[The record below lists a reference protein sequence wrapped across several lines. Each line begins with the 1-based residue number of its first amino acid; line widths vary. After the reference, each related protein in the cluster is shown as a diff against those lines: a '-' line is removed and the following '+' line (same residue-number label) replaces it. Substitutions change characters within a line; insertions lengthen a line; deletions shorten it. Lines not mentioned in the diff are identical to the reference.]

1 MSSLLVVDDEPT
13 VLHLFRRMF
22 DKVGIEVLTAAS
34 AAEAR
39 RLVAETRPD
48 VAILDLVLPDQTGLQ
63 AFQSL
68 KEIDP
73 RLPVIFMTASGNS
86 DTAIEAMKL
95 GALDYLLKP
104 LDFAEVRKLVDQAL
118 EIRRWT
124 RQRVTLQDS
133 SAAVPAEG
141 DALVGRCPAMQLVYK
156 AIGRVASQ
164 NVTVLIRGESG
175 TGKELVARALYHHSH
190 RSSGPFMEVNS
201 AAIPEALLE
210 SELFG
215 HERGAFTGADRR
227 RIGKFEQCHRG
238 TLFLDEIGDMSPA
251 LQSKILRVLQEQR
264 FERVG
269 GNETIAAD
277 VRVIAAT
284 NRDLEK
290 MVARSQFRAD
300 LYYRLNGYTIQ
311 LPPLRERGEDLSLLV
326 DYFLLRANRDLG
338 KEVRGV
344 SPAAMDLLRR
354 YSWPGNVRELQSV
367 VRQSVLQTTGP
378 VLLADFLP
386 EIVRGGSPRRCRAA
400 SATMPGAST
409 GSGSSTNA
417 WRRGVEDLY
426 DQALARM
433 ETELIARVLRRTGGN
448 QLEAARILGVTR
460 TTLRTKLR
468 QLGIAIDRVVVGG
481 DEPVR
486 TRCRRR
492 TATVPDSRSAPP
504 SVGSRLPPTASGPR
518 RLLAFKSPRWP
529 RCSRSN
535 ARSVTAWAS
544 KAAARPFSRCAV
556 VRSRSASPAAN
567 AS

>member
-1 MSSLLVVDDEPT
+1 MASLLVVDDEPT

-22 DKVGIEVLTAAS
+22 DKVGIEVLTAANGG
-34 AAEAR
+34 EAQ
-39 RLVAETRPD
+39 RLVAETHPD
-48 VAILDLVLPDQTGLQ
+48 VAILDLVLPDQSGLD
-63 AFQSL
+63 AFRQL
-68 KEIDP
+68 KQLDP

-104 LDFAEVRKLVDQAL
+104 LDVAEVRKLVDQAL

-124 RQRVTLQDS
+124 RQRVTLQES
-133 SAAVPAEG
+133 SATPPAEG

-190 RSSGPFMEVNS
+190 RAAGPFMEVNS

-215 HERGAFTGADRR
+215 YERGAFTGADRR

-290 MVARSQFRAD
+290 MVARHQFRAD

-311 LPPLRERGEDLSLLV
+311 LPPLRERGEDLVLLV

-338 KEVRGV
+338 KDVRGV
-344 SPAAMDLLRR
+344 APAAMDLLRR
-354 YSWPGNVRELQSV
+354 YAWPGNVRELQSI

-378 VLLADFLP
+378 VLLSDFLP
-386 EIVRGGSPRRCRAA
+386 EIVQGGGW
-400 SATMPGAST
+400 SALRTACGDE
-409 GSGSSTNA
+409 GSGEYWERFINERLTS
-417 WRRGVEDLY
+417 GVEDLY
-426 DQALARM
+426 DQALTRM
-433 ETELIARVLRRTGGN
+433 ETELISRVLRRTGGN
-448 QLEAARILGVTR
+448 QVEAARILGVTR
-460 TTLRTKLR
+460 TTLRSKLR

-481 DEPVR
+481 DEP
-486 TRCRRR
+486 
-492 TATVPDSRSAPP
+492 AHESLSDADGNNSR
-504 SVGSRLPPTASGPR
+504 
-518 RLLAFKSPRWP
+518 
-529 RCSRSN
+529 
-535 ARSVTAWAS
+535 
-544 KAAARPFSRCAV
+544 
-556 VRSRSASPAAN
+556 
-567 AS
+567 

>member
-1 MSSLLVVDDEPT
+1 MPSLLVVDDEPT

-22 DKVGIEVLTAAS
+22 DKVGIEVLTAAN

-48 VAILDLVLPDQTGLQ
+48 VAVLDLVLPDQTGLQ
-63 AFQSL
+63 AFQAL

-86 DTAIEAMKL
+86 DTAIEAMKQ

-104 LDFAEVRKLVDQAL
+104 LDFAEVRRLVDQAL

-124 RQRVTLQDS
+124 RQPVALPDT
-133 SAAVPAEG
+133 SASLPAEG

-190 RSSGPFMEVNS
+190 RAAAPFMEVNS

-215 HERGAFTGADRR
+215 YERGAFTGADRR

-284 NRDLEK
+284 NRDLER
-290 MVARSQFRAD
+290 MVARNHFRAD
-300 LYYRLNGYTIQ
+300 LYYRLNGFTIQ
-311 LPPLRERGEDLSLLV
+311 LPPLRERGDDLPLLI
-326 DYFLLRANRDLG
+326 DYFLLRANRDLK

-344 SPAAMDLLRR
+344 SPAALDMLRR
-354 YSWPGNVRELQSV
+354 YAWPGNVRELQSV

-386 EIVRGGSPRRCRAA
+386 DIVRGGQA
-400 SATMPGAST
+400 SALLSYPSEDAGAEYWERFVNERMT
-409 GSGSSTNA
+409 A
-417 WRRGVEDLY
+417 GVEDLY

-433 ETELIARVLRRTGGN
+433 ETELITRVLRRTGGN

-481 DEPVR
+481 DETGQEPL
-486 TRCRRR
+486 
-492 TATVPDSRSAPP
+492 ADADGDS
-504 SVGSRLPPTASGPR
+504 SR
-518 RLLAFKSPRWP
+518 
-529 RCSRSN
+529 
-535 ARSVTAWAS
+535 
-544 KAAARPFSRCAV
+544 
-556 VRSRSASPAAN
+556 
-567 AS
+567 

>member
-1 MSSLLVVDDEPT
+1 MPSLLVVDDEPT

-22 DKVGIEVLTAAS
+22 DKVGVEVLTAAN

-63 AFQSL
+63 AFQVL

-124 RQRVTLQDS
+124 RQPVALQDT
-133 SAAVPAEG
+133 AASLPAEG

-190 RSSGPFMEVNS
+190 RSTGPFMEVNS

-215 HERGAFTGADRR
+215 YERGAFTGADRR

-269 GNETIAAD
+269 GNEIIAAD

-284 NRDLEK
+284 NRDLER
-290 MVARSQFRAD
+290 MVARNHFRAD
-300 LYYRLNGYTIQ
+300 LYYRLNGFTIQ
-311 LPPLRERGEDLSLLV
+311 LPPLRERGEDLPLLV
-326 DYFLLRANRDLG
+326 DYFLLRANRDLK

-344 SPAAMDLLRR
+344 SPAALEMLRR
-354 YSWPGNVRELQSV
+354 YAWPGNVRELQSV

-386 EIVRGGSPRRCRAA
+386 DIVRGGSSSPLLSYPSEDA
-400 SATMPGAST
+400 GAEYWERFVNERMT
-409 GSGSSTNA
+409 A
-417 WRRGVEDLY
+417 GVEDLY

-433 ETELIARVLRRTGGN
+433 ETELITRVLRRTGGN

-460 TTLRTKLR
+460 TTLRTKIR

-481 DEPVR
+481 DETTQDPF
-486 TRCRRR
+486 
-492 TATVPDSRSAPP
+492 ADADGDS
-504 SVGSRLPPTASGPR
+504 SR
-518 RLLAFKSPRWP
+518 
-529 RCSRSN
+529 
-535 ARSVTAWAS
+535 
-544 KAAARPFSRCAV
+544 
-556 VRSRSASPAAN
+556 
-567 AS
+567 

>member
-1 MSSLLVVDDEPT
+1 MASLLVVDDEPT
-13 VLHLFRRMF
+13 VQHLFRRMF
-22 DKVGIEVLTAAS
+22 DKVGIEVLTAGS

-63 AFQSL
+63 TFQAL

-73 RLPVIFMTASGNS
+73 RLPVVFMTASGNS

-124 RQRVTLQDS
+124 RQRVTLQDNANS
-133 SAAVPAEG
+133 VPAEG

-190 RSSGPFMEVNS
+190 RAAGAFMEVNS

-290 MVARSQFRAD
+290 MVARSHFRAD

-311 LPPLRERGEDLSLLV
+311 LPPLRERGEDLVLLA

-338 KEVRGV
+338 REVRGV
-344 SPAAMDLLRR
+344 SPPAMDLLRR

-367 VRQSVLQTTGP
+367 IRQSVLQTTGP

-386 EIVRGGSPRRCRAA
+386 EIVRGGGPAGLA
-400 SATMPGAST
+400 GGVGEDA
-409 GSGSSTNA
+409 GSEYWDRFVNERLAQG
-417 WRRGVEDLY
+417 GEDLY
-426 DQALARM
+426 DQALVRM
-433 ETELIARVLRRTGGN
+433 ETELISRVLRRTGGN

-468 QLGIAIDRVVVGG
+468 QLGIAIDRVVVSG
-481 DEPVR
+481 DEPGPEPLSEPEGR
-486 TRCRRR
+486 SS
-492 TATVPDSRSAPP
+492 TAP
-504 SVGSRLPPTASGPR
+504 
-518 RLLAFKSPRWP
+518 
-529 RCSRSN
+529 
-535 ARSVTAWAS
+535 
-544 KAAARPFSRCAV
+544 
-556 VRSRSASPAAN
+556 
-567 AS
+567 

>member
-1 MSSLLVVDDEPT
+1 MASLLVVDDEPT

-22 DKVGIEVLTAAS
+22 DKVGIEVLMAAS
-34 AAEAR
+34 GAEAR
-39 RLVAETRPD
+39 RLAAETRPD
-48 VAILDLVLPDQTGLQ
+48 VAVLDLVLPDETGLQ
-63 AFQSL
+63 AFQQL
-68 KEIDP
+68 KQIDP

-86 DTAIEAMKL
+86 DTAIEAIKL

-124 RQRVTLQDS
+124 GQRVSLQET
-133 SAAVPAEG
+133 AVVPAVG
-141 DALVGRCPAMQLVYK
+141 DALVGRCPAMQSVYK

-227 RIGKFEQCHRG
+227 RVGKFEQCQRG

-269 GNETIAAD
+269 GNETISAD

-284 NRDLEK
+284 NRELEK
-290 MVARSQFRAD
+290 MVSRNQFRAD
-300 LYYRLNGYTIQ
+300 LYYRLNGFTIQ
-311 LPPLRERGEDLSLLV
+311 LPSLRERGEDLLLLT

-338 KEVRGV
+338 REVRGV
-344 SPAAMDLLRR
+344 APAAMELLRR

-386 EIVRGGSPRRCRAA
+386 EIVRGGGSPALL
-400 SATMPGAST
+400 
-409 GSGSSTNA
+409 GSLEDGGGEYWERFINERLTI
-417 WRRGVEDLY
+417 GVEDLY

-433 ETELIARVLRRTGGN
+433 ETELISRVLRRTGGN

-460 TTLRTKLR
+460 TTLRNKLR
-468 QLGIAIDRVVVGG
+468 QLGIAIDRIVVGG
-481 DEPVR
+481 DDPAQEIP
-486 TRCRRR
+486 
-492 TATVPDSRSAPP
+492 AGAEGTVPR
-504 SVGSRLPPTASGPR
+504 
-518 RLLAFKSPRWP
+518 
-529 RCSRSN
+529 
-535 ARSVTAWAS
+535 
-544 KAAARPFSRCAV
+544 
-556 VRSRSASPAAN
+556 
-567 AS
+567 

>member
-215 HERGAFTGADRR
+215 YERGAFTGADRR

-311 LPPLRERGEDLSLLV
+311 LPPLRERGEDLVLLV

-386 EIVRGGSPRRCRAA
+386 EIVRGGSP
-400 SATMPGAST
+400 SALSSGLGDDA
-409 GSGSSTNA
+409 GSEYWERFVNERLAGG
-417 WRRGVEDLY
+417 GVEDLY

-481 DEPVR
+481 DEPGQE
-486 TRCRRR
+486 
-492 TATVPDSRSAPP
+492 PLSESD
-504 SVGSRLPPTASGPR
+504 G
-518 RLLAFKSPRWP
+518 K
-529 RCSRSN
+529 
-535 ARSVTAWAS
+535 
-544 KAAARPFSRCAV
+544 
-556 VRSRSASPAAN
+556 
-567 AS
+567 

>member
-1 MSSLLVVDDEPT
+1 MASLLVVDDEPT

-22 DKVGIEVLTAAS
+22 DKVGIEVLTAANGG
-34 AAEAR
+34 EAR
-39 RLVAETRPD
+39 RLIAETHPD
-48 VAILDLVLPDQTGLQ
+48 VAILDLVLPDQSGLE
-63 AFQSL
+63 AFRQL
-68 KEIDP
+68 KQLDP

-124 RQRVTLQDS
+124 RQRVTLQE
-133 SAAVPAEG
+133 SAATLPAEG

-190 RSSGPFMEVNS
+190 RAAGPFMEVNS

-215 HERGAFTGADRR
+215 YERGAFTGADRR

-290 MVARSQFRAD
+290 MVARHQFRAD

-311 LPPLRERGEDLSLLV
+311 LPPLRERGEDLVLLV

-338 KEVRGV
+338 KDVRGV
-344 SPAAMDLLRR
+344 APAAMDLLRR
-354 YSWPGNVRELQSV
+354 YAWPGNVRELQSI

-378 VLLADFLP
+378 VLLSDFLP
-386 EIVRGGSPRRCRAA
+386 EIVQGGGWPGLRTA
-400 SATMPGAST
+400 SVDDGGGEYWERFINERLTS
-409 GSGSSTNA
+409 
-417 WRRGVEDLY
+417 GVEDLY
-426 DQALARM
+426 DQALSRM
-433 ETELIARVLRRTGGN
+433 ETELISRVLRRTGGN

-460 TTLRTKLR
+460 TTLRSKLR

-481 DEPVR
+481 DEPPQESLS
-486 TRCRRR
+486 
-492 TATVPDSRSAPP
+492 AADGSNSR
-504 SVGSRLPPTASGPR
+504 
-518 RLLAFKSPRWP
+518 
-529 RCSRSN
+529 
-535 ARSVTAWAS
+535 
-544 KAAARPFSRCAV
+544 
-556 VRSRSASPAAN
+556 
-567 AS
+567 

>member
-1 MSSLLVVDDEPT
+1 
-13 VLHLFRRMF
+13 MF
-22 DKVGIEVLTAAS
+22 G
-34 AAEAR
+34 
-39 RLVAETRPD
+39 
-48 VAILDLVLPDQTGLQ
+48 
-63 AFQSL
+63 
-68 KEIDP
+68 
-73 RLPVIFMTASGNS
+73 
-86 DTAIEAMKL
+86 
-95 GALDYLLKP
+95 Y
-104 LDFAEVRKLVDQAL
+104 
-118 EIRRWT
+118 
-124 RQRVTLQDS
+124 
-133 SAAVPAEG
+133 
-141 DALVGRCPAMQLVYK
+141 
-156 AIGRVASQ
+156 
-164 NVTVLIRGESG
+164 
-175 TGKELVARALYHHSH
+175 
-190 RSSGPFMEVNS
+190 
-201 AAIPEALLE
+201 
-210 SELFG
+210 
-215 HERGAFTGADRR
+215 ERGAFTGADRR

-311 LPPLRERGEDLSLLV
+311 LPPLRERGEDLVLLA

-338 KEVRGV
+338 REVRGV

-386 EIVRGGSPRRCRAA
+386 EIVRGGSPSGLSSGLGEDA
-400 SATMPGAST
+400 
-409 GSGSSTNA
+409 GSEYWERFVSERLAGG
-417 WRRGVEDLY
+417 GVEDLY

-481 DEPVR
+481 DEPGQEPLSE
-486 TRCRRR
+486 
-492 TATVPDSRSAPP
+492 ADGSSSR
-504 SVGSRLPPTASGPR
+504 
-518 RLLAFKSPRWP
+518 
-529 RCSRSN
+529 
-535 ARSVTAWAS
+535 
-544 KAAARPFSRCAV
+544 
-556 VRSRSASPAAN
+556 
-567 AS
+567 

>member
-1 MSSLLVVDDEPT
+1 MPSLLVVDDEPT

-22 DKVGIEVLTAAS
+22 DKVGIEVLTAAN
-34 AAEAR
+34 ATEAR

-48 VAILDLVLPDQTGLQ
+48 VAVLDLVLPDQTGLQ
-63 AFQSL
+63 AFQVL

-124 RQRVTLQDS
+124 RQPVALQDT
-133 SAAVPAEG
+133 SASLPPEG

-190 RSSGPFMEVNS
+190 RASGPFMEVNS

-215 HERGAFTGADRR
+215 YERGAFTGADRR

-284 NRDLEK
+284 NRDLER
-290 MVARSQFRAD
+290 MVARNHFRAD
-300 LYYRLNGYTIQ
+300 LYYRLNGFTIQ
-311 LPPLRERGEDLSLLV
+311 LPPLRERGEDLPLLV
-326 DYFLLRANRDLG
+326 DYFLLRANRDL
-338 KEVRGV
+338 KKDVRGV
-344 SPAAMDLLRR
+344 SPAALEMLRR
-354 YSWPGNVRELQSV
+354 YAWPGNVRELQSV

-386 EIVRGGSPRRCRAA
+386 DIVRGGSS
-400 SATMPGAST
+400 SALLSYPSEDAGAEYWERFVNERMT
-409 GSGSSTNA
+409 A
-417 WRRGVEDLY
+417 GVEDLY

-433 ETELIARVLRRTGGN
+433 ETELITRVLRRTAGN

-460 TTLRTKLR
+460 TTLRTKIR

-481 DEPVR
+481 DETGQDPLAD
-486 TRCRRR
+486 TDGE
-492 TATVPDSRSAPP
+492 PSR
-504 SVGSRLPPTASGPR
+504 
-518 RLLAFKSPRWP
+518 
-529 RCSRSN
+529 
-535 ARSVTAWAS
+535 
-544 KAAARPFSRCAV
+544 
-556 VRSRSASPAAN
+556 
-567 AS
+567 

>member
-1 MSSLLVVDDEPT
+1 MASLLVVDDEPT

-34 AAEAR
+34 GSEAR
-39 RLVAETRPD
+39 RLVAETHPD
-48 VAILDLVLPDQTGLQ
+48 VAILDLVLPDQTGLE
-63 AFQSL
+63 AFRQL
-68 KEIDP
+68 KQLDP

-124 RQRVTLQDS
+124 RQRVTLQESGDV
-133 SAAVPAEG
+133 VPAEG

-190 RSSGPFMEVNS
+190 RASGPFMEVNS

-290 MVARSQFRAD
+290 MVARNQFRAD

-311 LPPLRERGEDLSLLV
+311 LPPLRERGEDLVLLA

-386 EIVRGGSPRRCRAA
+386 EIVHGGGP
-400 SATMPGAST
+400 ST
-409 GSGSSTNA
+409 LRTAFGEDGGGEYWERFINERLTG
-417 WRRGVEDLY
+417 GVEDLY
-426 DQALARM
+426 DQALTRM
-433 ETELIARVLRRTGGN
+433 ETELISRVLRRTGGN
-448 QLEAARILGVTR
+448 QLEAARLLGVTR

-481 DEPVR
+481 DEP
-486 TRCRRR
+486 
-492 TATVPDSRSAPP
+492 PQESLSAAD
-504 SVGSRLPPTASGPR
+504 GSS
-518 RLLAFKSPRWP
+518 
-529 RCSRSN
+529 
-535 ARSVTAWAS
+535 S
-544 KAAARPFSRCAV
+544 K
-556 VRSRSASPAAN
+556 
-567 AS
+567 